1 MKLFKFLT
9 AAASAAILMGIM
21 GTVAYAYPSNVNVSF
36 NYSGKYTENSTDYY
50 YLNTNSG
57 VSILACFTSATELTV
72 PETINGQKVTAI
84 EYAEG
89 AAAGAF
95 QSCTTLKKV
104 TLPSSVTKI
113 GKGAFSEC
121 TSLTDINLE
130 NVKTYEEGAF
140 VSTKLTNVTLN
151 ANVTAIPKD
160 CFKSIFTLKTVTIP
174 SGSVM
179 TSIEN
184 SAFANDYALTSI
196 SVLPSSLR
204 TIGES
209 AFNGCSALGTI
220 TLPES
225 LTSIG
230 TSAFSTSGLTSLT
243 LPKSV
248 KTLGTSAF
256 SKCTYLKSV
265 TMDKDSAITT
275 IPSSCFANCQFE
287 TITLPDRITTIGVN
301 AFSNCASLKSFT
313 VPLKT
318 VSIDSTSFSGCI
330 VLKEFKVDSG
340 NNAYSAVNGVLYSKD
355 GKTLYFCPSGL
366 DSVEISSTATK
377 IADKAFYRNTYLSSI
392 IIPSNITEVGEEA
405 FRYCASLKTI
415 VFNEGASTTI
425 GKYAFATCNNIV
437 SVTLPASV
445 NTIGPLA
452 FTTGKSYTVYT
463 TSGSAAETY
472 FKNSAYSLVNV
483 INDMS
488 QNTRTV
494 GDVNN
499 DGSVNKKDIAKMLK
513 HITGYSVLSDT
524 DQNYADYNR
533 LGTVDLMDSM
543 ALAKNI

>member
-57 VSILACFTSATELTV
+57 VSILACITSATELTV
-72 PETINGQKVTAI
+72 PATINGQKVTAI

-89 AAAGAF
+89 SYYGAF

-204 TIGES
+204 TIGDS

-287 TITLPDRITTIGVN
+287 TITLPDRITTIESM
-301 AFSNCASLKSFT
+301 AFSNCGALKSFT

-318 VSIDSTSFSGCI
+318 TSINSMAFSGCT
-330 VLKEFKVDSG
+330 VLKEFKVDPG

-355 GKTLYFCPSGL
+355 GKTLVLCPSGL
-366 DSVEISSTATK
+366 DSVEILNTVTV
-377 IADKAFYRNTYLSSI
+377 IGERAFYRNSYLSSV
-392 IIPSNITEVGEEA
+392 IIPSSVTKIEN
-405 FRYCASLKTI
+405 
-415 VFNEGASTTI
+415 
-425 GKYAFATCNNIV
+425 YAFYLCSNIA
-437 SVTLPASV
+437 SITIPASV
-445 NTIGPLA
+445 KEIGLSALP
-452 FTTGKSYTVYT
+452 TGKNYTVYT
-463 TSGSAAETY
+463 TSGSYAEQYCSEHSCGTV
-472 FKNSAYSLVNV
+472 SH
-483 INDMS
+483 DMS
-488 QNTRTV
+488 QNTRSR